1 MRTASWCLSTGCLPD
16 PQPGSTRGYP
26 LKEQA
31 KASRILT
38 ASYQGKPNPI
48 WATSQ
53 GKPNPAWA
61 TSPRAGSSHQGISQ
75 KAARGHRRADCFRS
89 QHGGI
94 FSFEHPRAEH
104 TTSPRSAWGLGA
116 CALRV
121 SARRGRCHS
130 LQNPLQPAAS
140 TREPFGSCGH
150 QAETQLPADRSCRR
164 IFHSFRLSISNFS
177 GLGK

>member
-1 MRTASWCLSTGCLPD
+1 MGNTPMRTASWCLSTGCLPD

-48 WATSQ
+48 WATS
-53 GKPNPAWA
+53 
-61 TSPRAGSSHQGISQ
+61 PRAGSSHQGISQ
-75 KAARGHRRADCFRS
+75 KAARGRRRADRFRS

-104 TTSPRSAWGLGA
+104 TTSPRSAWGLAA

-121 SARRGRCHS
+121 SARRGHCHS
-130 LQNPLQPAAS
+130 LQDPLQPAAS
-140 TREPFGSCGH
+140 TQEPFGSCGH